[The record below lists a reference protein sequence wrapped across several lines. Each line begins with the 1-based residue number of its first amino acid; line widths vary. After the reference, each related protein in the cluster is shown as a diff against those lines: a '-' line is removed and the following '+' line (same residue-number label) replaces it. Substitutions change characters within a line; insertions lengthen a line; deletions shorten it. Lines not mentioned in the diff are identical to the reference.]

1 MLRENF
7 ATDANPL
14 SDLDVGAW
22 RTLEGGQAGLPSV
35 MLDEFVVRQSDA
47 RRGPRRKRS
56 HVGKQ
61 QDDASPPHRTYW
73 QPVVPSASRRSSG
86 SGCASS
92 PSKMTWFRSE
102 YSAQK
107 SMSRMT
113 TITNTM
119 TYVSKRFVA
128 PGIAYNTSLSIILQ
142 TMHRL
147 YDSGA
152 GLSDPPLPFFLTAI
166 HPHGKHVLVE
176 NNAERKKTRKLGR
189 NIFTSPSF
197 FDEVDAIRF
206 FGLKVWQLVSHFVKE
221 VGAKW

>member
-152 GLSDPPLPFFLTAI
+152 GLSDPPLAFTAI
-166 HPHGKHVLVE
+166 HRIHMASTFSSKIMRREKKLGNWPEIFSQVLVFL
-176 NNAERKKTRKLGR
+176 TRLK
-189 NIFTSPSF
+189 
-197 FDEVDAIRF
+197 AIRF
-206 FGLKVWQLVSHFVKE
+206 FGLKFGSW
-221 VGAKW
+221 